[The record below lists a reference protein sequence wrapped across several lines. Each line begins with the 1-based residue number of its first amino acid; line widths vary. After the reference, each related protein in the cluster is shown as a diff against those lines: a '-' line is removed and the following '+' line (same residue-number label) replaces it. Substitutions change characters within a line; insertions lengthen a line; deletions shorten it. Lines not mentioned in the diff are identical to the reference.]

1 MKVLIIMIALIAS
14 LQSFGRN
21 NYGFIIESYN
31 DIPQMDYQIE
41 WVVQNPEADHKL
53 LLDCQSFINGL
64 HYMRNV
70 ENRWI
75 DRWVVMLSGNDCE
88 NAAIYSMDALKNSGP
103 FCLFV
108 DISEEKLDFYSD
120 LSDCK

>member
-14 LQSFGRN
+14 LQSFGRD
-21 NYGFIIESYN
+21 NYGFIIQGYN
-31 DIPQMDYQIE
+31 DIPQMDYQME

-53 LLDCQSFINGL
+53 LLDCQSFVNGL

-75 DRWVVMLSGNDCE
+75 DRWFVMLSGNDCE
-88 NAAIYSMDALKNSGP
+88 NAAFFSKDALEKSGP

-108 DISEEKLDFYSD
+108 NVSDEKLDFYSD